1 MWRQQIKDKNW
12 YFLYYKKETAF
23 NLFGVVVYYCRV
35 FPLSIANLST
45 KLDAGERERKWV
57 ESISGLTALTGHCL
71 EMNPSEKRF
80 FNNLYQ
86 KKRQLY
92 LTKWT
97 IVSNIIMWLMT
108 YICTTKGCSNTRCT
122 KMYNISQFFLLPRR
136 SLLIFCNIW
145 TRPCGGGNFDLR
157 QNKNCSKWEENPE
170 NILKGER
177 EYNTRQESSIDL
189 NDASIKMNISI
200 NWSSAAFLELWE
212 KGESYL
218 ATSSMVAGIGLSF
231 VSARKHTYIYSIFWG
246 LRDITWGLGIEF
258 HLGE

>member
-1 MWRQQIKDKNW
+1 MGQLSQLLCLCTQTQTQTQCVCASSILTKAHLTGGDVETGNLRGQMWRQQIKDKNW

-23 NLFGVVVYYCRV
+23 NLFGVVVNYCRV

-122 KMYNISQFFLLPRR
+122 KMYNISQFFTSTPHLTYFLQHLNSTLWRR
-136 SLLIFCNIW
+136 KLWSQTKQKLFEM
-145 TRPCGGGNFDLR
+145 RRKSRKYSQG
-157 QNKNCSKWEENPE
+157 WER
-170 NILKGER
+170 I
-177 EYNTRQESSIDL
+177 
-189 NDASIKMNISI
+189 
-200 NWSSAAFLELWE
+200 
-212 KGESYL
+212 
-218 ATSSMVAGIGLSF
+218 
-231 VSARKHTYIYSIFWG
+231 
-246 LRDITWGLGIEF
+246 
-258 HLGE
+258 